1 MSKELKASLYTVLI
15 MFMAVIL
22 GVLIYTWT
30 LVLAII
36 LMVLSGVMMT
46 IGIYTIVYNKLKN

>member
-46 IGIYTIVYNKLKN
+46 IGIYTIVYNKLKD